1 MREIGNK
8 KKLDFTYALGWVIL
22 ALSGITLCLFLQR
35 YMTGLLDADE
45 SSEMVL
51 SSLLAKNGGILSS
64 DWYYSTELRVLNNQ
78 IIFSTLLR
86 VLDSWHKVRML
97 SNVALYF
104 ILLAAA
110 WGFCRSYGLRR
121 WFPYAAAVL
130 LMPISMTYFKI
141 VLKGVYYIPHIAM
154 EFSAL
159 AMLIPFAKGS
169 KRTKWLSIMFAV
181 LLAMAAGMGGLRMLL
196 VCYLPLMAAA
206 LCYGLLTE
214 WKENTKPYVTFAGL
228 NLLAAGAGYLINR
241 GVLSRNYTFRSYE
254 SVGYTSPTAQRIFDI
269 ISGFLEDLGYKG
281 GTLFSFALISCGV
294 ALCILVLAI
303 YCAIRMIRRRETYSD
318 AAVFLGIYYLSAIVV
333 FLLLY
338 SFTNMTF
345 YAQYSLPIMVLSV
358 PVCFAGFSV
367 EKPVKPRRI
376 SCGIILMT
384 LAVALSGLGVYH
396 TATGNVNYE
405 QAEIAWYLL
414 GNGYRNGYSTFWSA
428 NVLTELTNGEIQVW
442 DWGDQKYPD
451 EQMNVDELFHWL
463 QLKSHDTAHPEGA
476 VFVLL
481 PKAQDDQ
488 AGFRNTDAVDYVV
501 YASDNYIAYGF
512 PSYED
517 MLKITASFHM
527 NLANGKNLNGGAD
540 LGTQRILYPGGESR
554 GPGRHMPAGAYHVT
568 ISGFNLDCAAVSC
581 TIDAGETELPISN
594 LKLEDHTLSYD
605 VTLTEP
611 AQDVEFH
618 VKNESDENITLTTL
632 TVRREKD

>member
-1 MREIGNK
+1 MKNMREIK
-8 KKLDFTYALGWVIL
+8 KWNNLEYILGWVIL

-121 WFPYAAAVL
+121 WFPYVAAVL
-130 LMPISMTYFKI
+130 LMPISIVYFKI
-141 VLKGVYYIPHIAM
+141 VLKGAYYIPHITMVFA
-154 EFSAL
+154 AL
-159 AMLIPFAKGS
+159 AMLISFAKGN
-169 KRTKWLSIMFAV
+169 KRTKWISMVFAA
-181 LLAMAAGMGGLRMLL
+181 LLAAAAGMGGLRMLL
-196 VCYLPLMAAA
+196 VCYLPLMAAV
-206 LCYGLLTE
+206 LGYGLLTE

-241 GVLSRNYTFRSYE
+241 GVLSRHYTFRSYE

-269 ISGFLEDLGYKG
+269 LSGFLEDLGYKG

-303 YCAIRMIRRRETYSD
+303 YCAVRMIRRRETYSD

-376 SCGIILMT
+376 SYGIILMT
-384 LAVALSGLGVYH
+384 LAVGLSGLGVYQ
-396 TATGNVNYE
+396 TATGMVNYE
-405 QAEIAWYLL
+405 QADIAWYLL
-414 GNGYRNGYSTFWSA
+414 DSGYRNGYATCWNA

-442 DWGDQKYPD
+442 VWGDQKYPD
-451 EQMNVDELFHWL
+451 EQMNIDGMFQWL
-463 QLKSHDTAHPEGA
+463 QLKSHETTHPEGT

-481 PKAQDDQ
+481 TKSQDDQ
-488 AGFRNTDAVDYVV
+488 AGFRNTDAIDYVIWF
-501 YASDNYIAYGF
+501 SDNYVAYGF

-517 MLKITASFHM
+517 MLNITASFHL
-527 NLANGKNLNGGAD
+527 NLANGENLNGGAD
-540 LGTQRILYPGGESR
+540 LSTQRILYPGGESG
-554 GPGRHMPAGAYHVT
+554 GPGRHMPAGDYHVT
-568 ISGFNLDCAAVSC
+568 ISGFDLERAAVSVVS
-581 TIDAGETELPISN
+581 GEAELTASN
-594 LKLEDHTLSYD
+594 LKLADHALSFD

-611 AQDVEFH
+611 SQNVEFRI
-618 VKNESDENITLTTL
+618 KNESDENLILTTM
-632 TVRREKD
+632 TVQREDD